1 MATLTKT
8 KKKPWDRGA
17 RERLLTGASRL
28 FARKGYAAAT
38 VREIVQEAGVS
49 KPVLYYYFKNK
60 EGPYLDLMREA
71 LARFDALLE
80 ESRQHRGSVRE
91 RLILLSE
98 RIFGLFMEQIEVAR
112 LAYSIYFG
120 PSQGAP
126 SFDFEAL
133 HLKFR
138 QVLMTL
144 VEEGIGNQEIKKK
157 NVLDIT
163 IALLGVINVAMEL
176 KLGHPEL
183 HLGKK
188 ELRRVLNLLFE
199 GLAREKETIRG
210 KKG

>member
-1 MATLTKT
+1 MITALT
-8 KKKPWDRGA
+8 KKKPFDRRA
-17 RERLLTGASRL
+17 RERLLTSASRL

-49 KPVLYYYFKNK
+49 KPVLYYYFKSK
-60 EGPYLDLMREA
+60 EGLYLELMRAA
-71 LARFDALLE
+71 LTRFEALLE
-80 ESRQHRGSVRE
+80 ESRQYQGSVRE
-91 RLILLSE
+91 RIIRLAE

-126 SFDFEAL
+126 FFDFDAL

-144 VEEGIGNQEIKKK
+144 VEEGIGNREIKKK
-157 NVLDIT
+157 NVSDIT
-163 IALLGVINVAMEL
+163 IALLGVIIVAMEL

-183 HLGKK
+183 QLGKK
-188 ELRRVLNLLFE
+188 GLRRVLHLLFE
-199 GLAREKETIRG
+199 GLAQEKEMIRG